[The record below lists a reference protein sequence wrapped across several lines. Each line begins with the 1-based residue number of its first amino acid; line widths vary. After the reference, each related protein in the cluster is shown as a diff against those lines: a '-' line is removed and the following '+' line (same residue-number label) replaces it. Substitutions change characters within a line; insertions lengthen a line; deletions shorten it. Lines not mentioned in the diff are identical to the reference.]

1 MLRPRLI
8 LVEDNPLIRWWLNI
22 TLGQQGF
29 DVAAPASVDELE
41 EALEARRCDVLVTDC
56 NLEDCRDGFHVL
68 ETARGRYPQVF
79 AVLMSAQSD
88 ADLPCRARNA
98 GFDAF
103 LAKPVRAAD
112 IARVVGRREPH
123 GAAEAT
129 L

>member
-1 MLRPRLI
+1 MSRPKLI

-22 TLGQQGF
+22 TLEQQGF
-29 DVAAPASVDELE
+29 DVAAPGSIDELV
-41 EALEARRCDVLVTDC
+41 EALDKQRCDVLVTDC

-68 ETARGRYPQVF
+68 ELARARYPEIF

-88 ADLPCRARNA
+88 ADLPCRARTS

-112 IARVVGRREPH
+112 IAQAVGRRAAH
-123 GAAEAT
+123 GPAAAM